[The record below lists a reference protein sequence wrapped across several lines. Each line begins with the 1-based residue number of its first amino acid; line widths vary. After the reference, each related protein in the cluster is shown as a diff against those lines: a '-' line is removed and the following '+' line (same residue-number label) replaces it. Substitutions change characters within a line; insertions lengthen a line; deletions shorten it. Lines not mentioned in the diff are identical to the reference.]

1 LIFKIQTMNKLLTFF
16 VCCIALNAFSQSTFG
31 PVEKNGFGK
40 LQVGVG
46 YNSSVIDM
54 TTFKGK
60 LYVGMGED
68 SGYVYRSAT
77 GDLGTFQKVF
87 SEGGTFRMGNFETT
101 AENGGYLYAATY
113 NDAGYYH
120 YAKRTSD
127 GYTWENYLESY
138 NQYDRVE
145 AINAFKGIQTVD
157 SIYLVVRNNMGYN
170 FLIRNSVDQ
179 NDPYNSSLTWDT
191 VADILSPFGAA
202 GEVKASIVF
211 NNKLYYA
218 MDNNEL
224 YETAD
229 GRTLSLNPNYDTE
242 MGYSSGSG
250 VDRIVSMESFG
261 GYLYFGT
268 HTSFG
273 GAQLWR
279 TADGITFDSLGVVN
293 PSIPTLV
300 SMKSS
305 GSKLFMIVRDF
316 SGYYEIYSTVDGS
329 TFVLEDNTELGDA
342 NTNMQSH
349 APMEIF
355 NDHLYVGTTQDM
367 GGFRLANNGNNVLNT
382 NSYGAQI
389 YRTCLIGT
397 MPAVTIIEG
406 DTTVVCSG
414 VSATLSATGS
424 SNYLWNNANTSA
436 FLSTTT
442 PGYYAVTGIEGS
454 GCRNSDGAYIL
465 NPSSLSPI
473 VYENYYQVF
482 SGVVCSGDTTAPIT
496 ALDPANDYNC
506 LFANGTDM
514 GLTTPTGT
522 SINSSDLTIEAWIKP
537 NTSGVIAT
545 EYDPNYLW
553 TQNDFAIMRIAGTY
567 ADEFYVE
574 LPNVGSTFVGYI
586 SPSQWNHVVLRYNA
600 TTKVLD
606 GLVNGYQGGYAYS
619 GVDHTPASS
628 AGYDDAFK
636 FLMSSVNPYVEG
648 NAIAKIRDIRIW
660 NVARTDSAIAAD
672 KHKLPVG
679 VYPNLINHYELLE
692 TSGVT
697 AADSSTSNLTAT
709 VTGTFV
715 SPTPVTWINA
725 PGMNVI
731 GFNTAEFFP
740 TQNTQYAL
748 QYTDTYGCLVVDS
761 FKVEPA
767 FLQVRGLPAA
777 ACGFNSASLDFIS
790 NLPINGPQ
798 WTSTSLGTVQ
808 TFSVNV
814 TPASE
819 EWVYVSDNT
828 TGCLVQDS
836 ILVKVG
842 PAFTSNTMLKG
853 PPIHVCENSDYV
865 VDAQAVGGTGP
876 FTFIWQIGNLP
887 PDTTN
892 SSFYSINVGTTN
904 TNIDVYGYDAIGC
917 PFEGAYLNVYGD
929 LASTDLTG
937 HITTPPPTSL
947 NVDNG
952 FVYVFKHQ
960 PGNAG
965 FDTVG
970 YTPLDA
976 NGNYSFAPLTAGD
989 YLIKVMPDEISF
1001 PDAVP
1006 TYYGNAF
1013 QWDSSDVFTHGCD
1026 MPYTADIQVVEAS
1039 GPVGTASVSG
1049 YIIEEQGFGNNRYGI
1064 GNGNNTPFVPGGPL
1078 KGIDVK
1084 LGKNP
1089 GGGIQARTMSDSTGF
1104 YIFDSIPV
1112 GGYKI
1117 YVDIPNLPM
1126 DSTRELNIAN
1136 GDSSIQNNYF
1146 ADDSSIYINENII
1159 VGIFASEKVY
1169 ENNFSI
1175 YPNPAKGTIYLNY
1188 ELTERAKVS
1197 FEIINAMGQKI
1208 KVEQERNYPQGKNI
1222 FVLDL
1227 ESLHLN
1233 GGVYFVSMLTKDKK
1247 YTQRIVVID

>member
-1 LIFKIQTMNKLLTFF
+1 MKNIITLLLVFISITTF
-16 VCCIALNAFSQSTFG
+16 AQSTFG
-31 PVEKNGFGK
+31 PVEKHGFGQ
-40 LQVGVG
+40 LQSGVG
-46 YNSSVIDM
+46 YNASVIDM
-54 TTFKGK
+54 QAFKGK

-87 SEGGTFRMGNFETT
+87 SDGGTFRMGNFETT
-101 AENGGYLYAATY
+101 IENGGYLYAATY
-113 NDAGYYH
+113 NNAGYFH

-127 GYTWENYLESY
+127 GINWENYLETY

-145 AINAFKGIQTVD
+145 AINAFKGIQAID
-157 SIYLVVRNNMGYN
+157 SIYLVIRNNMGFNY
-170 FLIRNSVDQ
+170 LLRNSVDQ
-179 NDPYNSSLTWDT
+179 NDPYNSGLTWDT
-191 VADILSPFGAA
+191 VADIFSPFGAA
-202 GEVKASIVF
+202 GQVRASAVF

-218 MDNNEL
+218 MDNNEI

-229 GRTLSLNPNYDTE
+229 GRTLSLNPTYDTE

-261 GYLYFGT
+261 GYLYLGT

-279 TADGITFDSLGVVN
+279 TADGITFDSLGILN

-329 TFVLEDNTELGDA
+329 TFVLEDNTELGDN
-342 NTNMQSH
+342 NTNMQSY

-355 NDHLYVGTTQDM
+355 DNHLYVATTHDM
-367 GGFRLANNGNNVLNT
+367 GGFRLANPGDNSVLNT

-389 YRTCLIGT
+389 HRTCLTGS
-397 MPAVTIIEG
+397 MPSVVITEG
-406 DTTVVCSG
+406 DTVTVCPG
-414 VSATLSATGS
+414 ASATLSATGA
-424 SNYLWNNANTSA
+424 SNYIWNNANTSA
-436 FLSTTT
+436 FLSTTN
-442 PGYYAVTGIEGS
+442 PGYYSVTTIDGN

-465 NPSSLSPI
+465 NLNSQAPVI
-473 VYENYYQVF
+473 YQDNYQI
-482 SGVVCSGDTTAPIT
+482 SNSIVCSGDTLGPIR
-496 ALDPANDYNC
+496 AVDPNNDYNC
-506 LFANGTDM
+506 VLANGVNL
-514 GLTTPTGT
+514 GITTPTGP
-522 SINSSDLTIEAWIKP
+522 SINLTDLTIEAWIKP
-537 NTSGVIAT
+537 NGIGVLAT

-553 TQNDFAIMRIAGTY
+553 SQNDFTIMRIGGVNSN
-567 ADEFYVE
+567 EFYVG

-606 GLVNGYQGGYAYS
+606 GLVNGFAGGYAYS
-619 GVDHTPASS
+619 GVDHTPASA
-628 AGYDDAFK
+628 AGFNDAFK
-636 FLMSSVNPYVEG
+636 FLMSSSNPFPEV

-660 NVARTDSAIAAD
+660 NIARTDSAIFTD

-679 VYPNLINHYELLE
+679 VYPNLINHYKLLE

-697 AADSSTSNLTAT
+697 AADASASNLTAT
-709 VTGTFV
+709 VTGIFV
-715 SPTPVTWINA
+715 NPTPVTWLNL
-725 PGMNVI
+725 PSMNVI

-740 TQNTQYAL
+740 TLNTQYAL
-748 QYTDTYGCLVVDS
+748 QYTDMYGCIVLDS
-761 FKVEPA
+761 FKVETAKIVIDGSPS
-767 FLQVRGLPAA
+767 
-777 ACGFNSASLDFIS
+777 CGGNNAYLNYNS
-790 NLPINGPQ
+790 NLPLQTVN
-798 WTSTSLGTVQ
+798 WTSITLGT
-808 TFSVNV
+808 TNSSSIFFS
-814 TPASE
+814 PPSD
-819 EWVYVSDNT
+819 EWVYASDNS
-828 TGCLVQDS
+828 TGCLVTDS
-836 ILVKVG
+836 FLVKVG
-842 PAFTSNTMLKG
+842 PSFSTGLPPKG
-853 PPIHVCENSDYV
+853 PTFHACENTDYELN
-865 VDAQAVGGTGP
+865 AQAIGGTAP
-876 FTFIWQIGNLP
+876 YVFTWYYGNSQSVI
-887 PDTTN
+887 TTN
-892 SSFYSINVGTTN
+892 SGFYTFNVGTTN
-904 TNIDVYGYDAIGC
+904 HDFNIVAVDAIGC
-917 PFEGAYLNVYGD
+917 TFSVNYISVAGD
-929 LASTDLTG
+929 LASTNLTG
-937 HITTPPPTSL
+937 QVTTPPPSSL

-976 NGNYSFAPLTAGD
+976 NGNYSFAPLAAGD

-1013 QWDSSDVFTHGCD
+1013 QWDSSVVFTHGCD
-1026 MPYTADIQVVEAS
+1026 VPYTANIEVVEVS
-1039 GPVGTASVSG
+1039 GPIGTASVSG
-1049 YIIEEQGFGNNRYGI
+1049 YIIEEEGFGNNRYGL
-1064 GNGNNTPFVPGGPL
+1064 GGGNNSPFVPGGPL

-1104 YIFDSIPV
+1104 YEFDSIPV

-1126 DSTRELNIAN
+1126 DSTREILISA
-1136 GDSSIQNNYF
+1136 GDSSVQNNYY
-1146 ADDSSIYINENII
+1146 ADSASVYINPETI
-1159 VGIFASEKVY
+1159 GIFASEKIY

-1175 YPNPAKGTIYLNY
+1175 YPNPAKGTIYLKY
-1188 ELTERAKVS
+1188 ELKERAKVS
-1197 FEIINAMGQKI
+1197 FEILNAMGQKML
-1208 KVEQERNYPQGKNI
+1208 VELERSYPQGDNI
-1222 FVLDL
+1222 FALNL
-1227 ESLHLN
+1227 ESLHLT
-1233 GGVYFVSMLTKDKK
+1233 GGVYFVSMITKDKK
-1247 YTQRIVVID
+1247 YTQRIVVIE